1 MNDYRKEQLATL
13 DAARENYENA
23 LKAYT
28 ASIDTDT
35 REERRRKSAELRFLG
50 ETYRSY
56 LYAYF
61 NL

>member
-1 MNDYRKEQLATL
+1 MNDYKKEQLATL

-50 ETYRSY
+50 ENIPQ
-56 LYAYF
+56 LF
-61 NL
+61 VCLF